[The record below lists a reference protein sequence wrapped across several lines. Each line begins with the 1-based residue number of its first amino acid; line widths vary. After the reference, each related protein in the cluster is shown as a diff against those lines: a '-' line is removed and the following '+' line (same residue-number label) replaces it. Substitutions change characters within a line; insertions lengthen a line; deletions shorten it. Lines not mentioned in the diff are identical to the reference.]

1 MTTCVASNIKRKA
14 MKKNRLYF
22 LLVLALLIHAPAHAH
37 PPYLL
42 KQGVITDPDGNPVI
56 TEKLY
61 GDGVLFIDP
70 RTFQLR
76 NRHGALLANSPI
88 EDHVASFCPSINFC
102 WVFPY
107 HALSLFAVG
116 WSLDTEALVF
126 DKPAPNYEFKDAAQ
140 AEAFKSYLH
149 DKNVKRFSAYA
160 LGYPEFNRSH
170 HSGFKPSGISAL
182 FSPFIIMADQF
193 IQLLVFLL
201 STLVLCIIFR
211 PFSRRKKIKRKKFK
225 YLFYI
230 TYALFVAVYV
240 GFYALGIFIMA
251 FTLQTP
257 WIYMLLFILAGISV
271 ILFLESN
278 KISKDKKA

>member
-1 MTTCVASNIKRKA
+1 MQSNK
-14 MKKNRLYF
+14 LYF
-22 LLVLALLIHAPAHAH
+22 LLVLALLIHVPAHAH

-42 KQGVITDPDGNPVI
+42 KQGAITDPDGNQVI
-56 TEKLY
+56 KEKLY
-61 GDGVLFIDP
+61 GDGVLFTDP
-70 RTFQLR
+70 ATFQLR
-76 NRHGALLANSPI
+76 NRHGTLLANSPI

-116 WSLDTEALVF
+116 WSLDTEAMEF
-126 DKPAPNYEFKDAAQ
+126 DKPAPNYEFKDAAE
-140 AEAFKSYLH
+140 AEEFKSYLN
-149 DKNVKRFSAYA
+149 DPNVKRFSAYT
-160 LGYPEFNRSH
+160 LGYPEFNRS

-201 STLVLCIIFR
+201 STLVLFIIFR
-211 PFSRRKKIKRKKFK
+211 PFSRWKKIKRKTVK

-230 TYALFVAVYV
+230 IHTLFIVLYI
-240 GFYALGIFIMA
+240 GFYVLKIFIVT

-257 WIYMLLFILAGISV
+257 WVYMLAFILAGVSV
-271 ILFLESN
+271 VLFLKRN

>member
-1 MTTCVASNIKRKA
+1 

-56 TEKLY
+56 KEKLY
-61 GDGVLFIDP
+61 GDGVLTTDP
-70 RTFQLR
+70 VTFQLR
-76 NRHGALLANSPI
+76 NRHGGLLAYSPT
-88 EDHVASFCPSINFC
+88 DYHVASFCPSINFC

-107 HALSLFAVG
+107 SAISLFAVG
-116 WSLDTEALVF
+116 WSLDTEAMEF
-126 DKPAPNYEFKDAAQ
+126 DKPAPNYEFKGAAE
-140 AEAFKSYLH
+140 AGAFKSYLN
-149 DKNVKRFSAYA
+149 DPNVKRFSAYA
-160 LGYPEFNRSH
+160 LGYTHLDRP
-170 HSGFKPSGISAL
+170 HSGFKPSRISAL

-201 STLVLCIIFR
+201 STLVLLIIFR
-211 PFSRRKKIKRKKFK
+211 PFSRGKKIKRKKLK

-230 TYALFVAVYV
+230 IYALFVAVYV
-240 GFYALGIFIMA
+240 GFYVLEIFIVA

-257 WIYMLLFILAGISV
+257 WIYMLAFILAGISV

>member
-1 MTTCVASNIKRKA
+1 MKSNK
-14 MKKNRLYF
+14 LYL
-22 LLVLALLIHAPAHAH
+22 LLVLALLSHAPAHAH

-42 KQGVITDPDGNPVI
+42 KQGVITDPDGNQVI
-56 TEKLY
+56 KEKLY
-61 GDGVLFIDP
+61 GDGVITTDP
-70 RTFQLR
+70 VTFQLR
-76 NRHGALLANSPI
+76 NRHGGLLANSPI

-126 DKPAPNYEFKDAAQ
+126 DKPAPNYEFKDAAK
-140 AEAFKSYLH
+140 AEAFKSYLN

-201 STLVLCIIFR
+201 STLVLLIIFR
-211 PFSRRKKIKRKKFK
+211 PFSRGKKIKRKKFK

-230 TYALFVAVYV
+230 IYALFVAVYV
-240 GFYALGIFIMA
+240 GFYVLEIFIVA

-257 WIYMLLFILAGISV
+257 LIYMLLFILAGISV
-271 ILFLESN
+271 ILFLEGN

>member
-1 MTTCVASNIKRKA
+1 MTTFVASNIKRKA

-42 KQGVITDPDGNPVI
+42 KHGVITDPDGNQVI
-56 TEKLY
+56 KEKLY

-76 NRHGALLANSPI
+76 NRHGARLANSPI

-126 DKPAPNYEFKDAAQ
+126 DKPAPNYEFKDATK
-140 AEAFKSYLH
+140 AEAFKSYLD

-170 HSGFKPSGISAL
+170 SGFKPSRISAL

-211 PFSRRKKIKRKKFK
+211 PFSRGKKIKRKKFK

-230 TYALFVAVYV
+230 IYALFVVVYV
-240 GFYALGIFIMA
+240 GFYMLGIFIMA
-251 FTLQTP
+251 FTQQTP
-257 WIYMLLFILAGISV
+257 WIYMLAFILAGVSV

>member
-37 PPYLL
+37 RPYLL
-42 KQGVITDPDGNPVI
+42 KQGVITDPDGKQVI
-56 TEKLY
+56 KEKLY

-116 WSLDTEALVF
+116 WSLDMEAMEF
-126 DKPAPNYEFKDAAQ
+126 DKSAPNYEFKDAAE
-140 AEAFKSYLH
+140 AEAFKSYLN
-149 DKNVKRFSAYA
+149 DPNVKRFSAYA

-201 STLVLCIIFR
+201 STLVLLIIFR
-211 PFSRRKKIKRKKFK
+211 SFSWGKKIKRKKIK

-230 TYALFVAVYV
+230 IYALFVAVYV
-240 GFYALGIFIMA
+240 GFYMLEIFIVA

-257 WIYMLLFILAGISV
+257 WIYMLLFILAGI
-271 ILFLESN
+271 
-278 KISKDKKA
+278 KATKYQKTKKRKR

>member
-1 MTTCVASNIKRKA
+1 MTTCVASNIKHKA

-22 LLVLALLIHAPAHAH
+22 SLVLALLIHAPAHAH

-42 KQGVITDPDGNPVI
+42 KQGVITDPDGKQVI

-76 NRHGALLANSPI
+76 NRHGTVLANSPI
-88 EDHVASFCPSINFC
+88 EDHAASFCPSINFC

-126 DKPAPNYEFKDAAQ
+126 DKPAPNYEFKDAAK
-140 AEAFKSYLH
+140 AEAFKSYLN
-149 DKNVKRFSAYA
+149 DPNVKRFSAYA

-182 FSPFIIMADQF
+182 FSPFVIMADQF
-193 IQLLVFLL
+193 IQLLVFFL

-211 PFSRRKKIKRKKFK
+211 PFSRGKKVKRKTIK

-230 TYALFVAVYV
+230 IYALFVAVYV
-240 GFYALGIFIMA
+240 GFYVFKVFIVA
-251 FTLQTP
+251 FTQQMP
-257 WIYMLLFILAGISV
+257 WIYMLASILAGVSV
-271 ILFLESN
+271 ILFLESS

>member
-14 MKKNRLYF
+14 MKGNKLYF

-42 KQGVITDPDGNPVI
+42 KQGVITDPDGNQVI
-56 TEKLY
+56 KEKLY
-61 GDGVLFIDP
+61 GDGVLFVDP

-88 EDHVASFCPSINFC
+88 EDHVASFCPSLNFC

-107 HALSLFAVG
+107 HVLSLFAVG
-116 WSLDTEALVF
+116 WSLDTEAVVF
-126 DKPAPNYEFKDAAQ
+126 DKPAPNYEFKDAAK

-160 LGYPEFNRSH
+160 LGYPEFNRS

-201 STLVLCIIFR
+201 STLVLFIIF
-211 PFSRRKKIKRKKFK
+211 
-225 YLFYI
+225 
-230 TYALFVAVYV
+230 
-240 GFYALGIFIMA
+240 
-251 FTLQTP
+251 
-257 WIYMLLFILAGISV
+257 
-271 ILFLESN
+271 
-278 KISKDKKA
+278 

>member
-1 MTTCVASNIKRKA
+1 MTTYVASNIKRKA
-14 MKKNRLYF
+14 MQKNRLYF
-22 LLVLALLIHAPAHAH
+22 LLVLALLIHAPAQAH

-42 KQGVITDPDGNPVI
+42 KQGVITDPDGKQVI
-56 TEKLY
+56 KEKLY

-116 WSLDTEALVF
+116 WSLDMEAMEF
-126 DKPAPNYEFKDAAQ
+126 DKSAPNYEFKDAAE
-140 AEAFKSYLH
+140 AEAFKSYLD

-170 HSGFKPSGISAL
+170 SGFKPSRISAL

-201 STLVLCIIFR
+201 SALVLCIIFR
-211 PFSRRKKIKRKKFK
+211 PFSRGKKIKRKKIK

-230 TYALFVAVYV
+230 IYALFVIVYV
-240 GFYALGIFIMA
+240 GFYMLETFIMA
-251 FTLQTP
+251 FTQQTP
-257 WIYMLLFILAGISV
+257 WIYMLAFILAGISAN
-271 ILFLESN
+271 LFLESN
-278 KISKDKKA
+278 KISKDKTA

>member
-1 MTTCVASNIKRKA
+1 MTTYVASNIKRKA
-14 MKKNRLYF
+14 MKKSRLYF
-22 LLVLALLIHAPAHAH
+22 LLVLALLIHAPAQAH

-42 KQGVITDPDGNPVI
+42 KQGVITDPDGNQVI
-56 TEKLY
+56 KEKLY
-61 GDGVLFIDP
+61 GDGVLFVDP

-107 HALSLFAVG
+107 HALSLFAIG
-116 WSLDTEALVF
+116 WSLDTEAVIF
-126 DKPAPNYEFKDAAQ
+126 DKPAPNYEFKNAAKS
-140 AEAFKSYLH
+140 EAFKSYLN

-170 HSGFKPSGISAL
+170 SGFKPSRISAL

-211 PFSRRKKIKRKKFK
+211 PFSRGKKIKRKKLNTF
-225 YLFYI
+225 
-230 TYALFVAVYV
+230 
-240 GFYALGIFIMA
+240 
-251 FTLQTP
+251 FT
-257 WIYMLLFILAGISV
+257 
-271 ILFLESN
+271 
-278 KISKDKKA
+278 